1 MHRRGRR
8 RDEYGRFLPQESV
21 NVNEEIEE
29 EEEEEEVELPFE
41 DASPIFPAESSLRA
55 QPLDTSGIQP
65 FVEILASFLDDT
77 ALNPPV
83 VNNPV
88 PNVPF

>member
-1 MHRRGRR
+1 M
-8 RDEYGRFLPQESV
+8 
-21 NVNEEIEE
+21 NEEI
-29 EEEEEEVELPFE
+29 EEEEVELPFE
-41 DASPIFPAESSLRA
+41 DASHIFLAESSSRT

-65 FVEILASFLDDT
+65 FAEILTSFLDDT
-77 ALNPPV
+77 ILNPLV